1 MKYIK
6 IFILS
11 FLLVLLSSCTLIT
24 SPTFQLEL
32 RKGIDT
38 ININETWLDSGIMTW
53 VNQKEANIDYSIVFN
68 DLDTSQV
75 GTYTIIYESTYRN
88 ITKQI
93 TRKVTVIDLIPPQIT
108 LNPGIDTVYKNS
120 EWIDAYVTVIDNSGL
135 EVTITTHGTVNT
147 NMVGEYMIIYR
158 AVDFFG
164 NESSVVRYVH
174 VIPRPNE
181 T

>member
-6 IFILS
+6 IIILS
-11 FLLVLLSSCTLIT
+11 LLLIFLSSCTLIT
-24 SPTFQLEL
+24 SATFNLEL
-32 RKGIDT
+32 KKGIDT
-38 ININETWLDSGIMTW
+38 ININDTWMDSGVMTI
-53 VNQKEANIDYSIVFN
+53 VNQKEANIDYSIIFN
-68 DLDTSQV
+68 DLDTNKV
-75 GTYTIIYESTYRN
+75 GTYSIIYESTYRN

-108 LNPGIDTVYKNS
+108 LNPGIDTVFKNS
-120 EWIDAYVTVIDNSGL
+120 EWIDASVTVSDNSGL

-147 NMVGEYMIIYR
+147 NMLGEYMIIYR